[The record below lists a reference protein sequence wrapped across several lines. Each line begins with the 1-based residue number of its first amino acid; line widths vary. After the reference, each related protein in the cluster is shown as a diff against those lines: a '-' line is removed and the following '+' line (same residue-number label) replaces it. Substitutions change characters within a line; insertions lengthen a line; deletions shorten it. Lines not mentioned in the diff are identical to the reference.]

1 MKNFLLRKDGGGMFE
16 KIAEQLLE
24 VADSKK
30 AEKMAAYMRNQFT
43 FLGISAA
50 DRKLICKDFYKEIK
64 GQAIGWSLR
73 DYSKVN
79 SEWVKKFI
87 NEHRE
92 GLSALS
98 IREASKYL

>member
-1 MKNFLLRKDGGGMFE
+1 MFE

-50 DRKLICKDFYKEIK
+50 DRKLICKDFYKEVK
-64 GQAIGWSLR
+64 GQAIG
-73 DYSKVN
+73 
-79 SEWVKKFI
+79 
-87 NEHRE
+87 
-92 GLSALS
+92 
-98 IREASKYL
+98 